1 MESLDRQKRMDIIK
15 WQLARQRI
23 NYDGD
28 LSSIAELCSDFQY
41 KDLITL
47 TLRTIKIYCKRIKQQ
62 YSEKS
67 MTLTKDDFVEA
78 YGKNIL

>member
-1 MESLDRQKRMDIIK
+1 MDIIK
-15 WQLARQRI
+15 WQLACQRI